1 MGPWN
6 IHEFT
11 RLRHKVYGWECT
23 YVYDICYE
31 DWFLWNGRSLIILSD
46 WTLDEF
52 KTIDYLS

>member
-6 IHEFT
+6 IPEFT

-23 YVYDICYE
+23 YVYDPCYE
-31 DWFLWNGRSLIILSD
+31 DWFLWNGRSLMVLSD

-52 KTIDYLS
+52 KII